1 MNIENGIHKDM
12 SRILVTGG
20 TGYIGSHTTVEL
32 MQQGY
37 KVTIVDN
44 LSNSSI
50 DVLDGI
56 AAIVGEKPDFANID
70 CGNFVDL
77 DAVFKQYPDIVGVI
91 HFAASKAVGESVEKP
106 LLYYRNNLGSLVTL
120 LEVMKLHEV
129 QNIVFSSSCTVYGQ
143 PDKAHLPV
151 DETAPIQTALSPY
164 GNTKQINE
172 EIIRDEAHADASL
185 HATLL
190 RYFNPIG
197 AHPSA
202 LIGELPNGVPQNLLP
217 FITQT
222 AAGLRPELKVFGN
235 DYNTP
240 DGSCI
245 RDYIYVVDLAKAH
258 VKAIE
263 RMLNAKDREQV
274 EVFNLGTG
282 TGLSV
287 LTLIHEFEAATGVK
301 IPYTIVGRREGDI
314 EQVWAAPKRANEV
327 LGWKADTPIR
337 DVLASAW
344 NWEKHI
350 RNIK

>member
-1 MNIENGIHKDM
+1 M

-20 TGYIGSHTTVEL
+20 TGYIGSHTAVEL

-37 KVTIVDN
+37 DVTIVDN

-56 AAIVGEKPDFANID
+56 AEIVGRKPDFANVD
-70 CGNFVDL
+70 CGNFMDL
-77 DAVFKQYPDIVGVI
+77 DQVFKQYPDIEGVI

-120 LEVMKLHEV
+120 LEVMRLHGV
-129 QNIVFSSSCTVYGQ
+129 KNLVFSSSCTVYGQ
-143 PDKAHLPV
+143 PDAEHLPV
-151 DETAPIQTALSPY
+151 DEMAPIQKALSPY

-172 EIIRDEAHADASL
+172 EIICDEAHADKTL
-185 HATLL
+185 NATIL

-245 RDYIYVVDLAKAH
+245 RDYIYVVDLEKAH
-258 VKAIE
+258 VKAID
-263 RMLNAKDREQV
+263 RMLNAKDRQQV

-287 LTLIHEFEAATGVK
+287 LTLINEFEAATGVK

-314 EQVWAAPKRANEV
+314 EQVWAAPEKANKI

-344 NWEKHI
+344 KWEKHI
-350 RNIK
+350 RNIQ

>member
-1 MNIENGIHKDM
+1 MA
-12 SRILVTGG
+12 RILVTGG

-37 KVTIVDN
+37 DVTIVDN
-44 LSNSSI
+44 LSNSSV
-50 DVLDGI
+50 DVIDGI
-56 AAIVGEKPDFANID
+56 QAIVGRRPAFANID
-70 CGNFVDL
+70 CGNYVDL
-77 DAVFKQYPDIVGVI
+77 DNVFKAYPDIVGVI

-106 LLYYRNNLGSLVTL
+106 LLYYRNNIGSLITL
-120 LEVMKLHEV
+120 LEVMAEHEV
-129 QNIVFSSSCTVYGQ
+129 SNIVFSSSCTVYGQ
-143 PDKAHLPV
+143 PDKDHLPV
-151 DETAPIQTALSPY
+151 DETAPIQKALSPY

-172 EIIRDEAHADASL
+172 EIICDAAHANAGL
-185 HATLL
+185 HATIL

-217 FITQT
+217 FVTQT

-258 VKAIE
+258 VKAVE
-263 RMLNAKDREQV
+263 RMLKSKKRDQV

-282 TGLSV
+282 NGLSV
-287 LTLIHEFEAATGVK
+287 LELINDFEEATGVK

-314 EQVWAAPKRANEV
+314 EQVWAEPKKANEV

-337 DVLASAW
+337 EVLASAW
-344 NWEKHI
+344 KWEKHI
-350 RNIK
+350 RKIQ

>member
-1 MNIENGIHKDM
+1 MA
-12 SRILVTGG
+12 RILVTGG

-37 KVTIVDN
+37 DVTVVDN

-56 AAIVGEKPDFANID
+56 AAIVGRKPEFANID
-70 CGNFVDL
+70 CNNFVDL
-77 DAVFKQYPDIVGVI
+77 DNVFNTYHDIVGVI

-106 LLYYRNNLGSLVTL
+106 LLYYRNNIGSLITL
-120 LEVMKLHEV
+120 LEVMRNHQV

-143 PDKAHLPV
+143 PDKDHLPV
-151 DETAPIQTALSPY
+151 DETAPIQPALSPY

-172 EIIRDEAHADASL
+172 EIIRDEAHTDKDL
-185 HATLL
+185 HATIL

-202 LIGELPNGVPQNLLP
+202 EIGELPNGVPQNLLP
-217 FITQT
+217 FVTQT

-258 VKAIE
+258 VKAID
-263 RMLNAKDREQV
+263 RMLNATDREQV

-282 TGLSV
+282 NGLSV
-287 LTLIHEFEAATGVK
+287 LELIRYFEEATGVK

-314 EQVWAAPKRANEV
+314 EQVWYR
-327 LGWKADTPIR
+327 G
-337 DVLASAW
+337 S
-344 NWEKHI
+344 
-350 RNIK
+350 

>member
-1 MNIENGIHKDM
+1 MA
-12 SRILVTGG
+12 RILVTGG

-37 KVTIVDN
+37 DVTIVDN

-56 AAIVGEKPDFANID
+56 TAIVGKKPDFANID
-70 CGNFVDL
+70 CGNFMDL
-77 DAVFKQYPDIVGVI
+77 DHVFKQYPDIVGVI

-120 LEVMKLHEV
+120 LEVMRLHEV
-129 QNIVFSSSCTVYGQ
+129 KNIVFSSSCTVYGQ
-143 PDKAHLPV
+143 PDADHLPV
-151 DETAPIQTALSPY
+151 DETAPIQKALSPY

-172 EIIRDEAHADASL
+172 EIINDEAHADKTLS
-185 HATLL
+185 ATIL

-222 AAGLRPELKVFGN
+222 AIGIRPELKVFGD

-258 VKAIE
+258 VKAID
-263 RMLNAKDREQV
+263 RMLNAKDRKRV

-287 LTLIHEFEAATGVK
+287 LTLIREFEAATGVK
-301 IPYTIVGRREGDI
+301 LPYSIVGRREGDI
-314 EQVWAAPKRANEV
+314 EQVWADPKKANEA
-327 LGWKADTPIR
+327 LGWKAETPIR
-337 DVLASAW
+337 DVLVSAW
-344 NWEKHI
+344 KWEQHI
-350 RNIK
+350 RNKK